1 MLARTQT
8 SDGMTMSL
16 FSAESPR
23 QRLELELV
31 RRVQS
36 GDQTAFREIVERHQA
51 KVFSVIYR
59 LLRNRQDTEDTAQI
73 VFTKAYFAIKS
84 FDCRC
89 SLLSWICR
97 IAINECYT
105 HLRKRRVRIAFE
117 PGADGEEFERESR
130 FGASPLP
137 GADTTTVARDLLHKM
152 LARVPEDDRWLLIMK
167 EVEGHSVGELMEMT
181 GASESSIKT
190 KLFRARQ
197 KLVQVAEQLSH
208 RPLEP
213 LGSQPG

>member
-1 MLARTQT
+1 MP
-8 SDGMTMSL
+8 L
-16 FSAESPR
+16 FQAESPVTER
-23 QRLELELV
+23 QRLELQLV

-36 GDQTAFREIVERHQA
+36 GDQTAYREIVERHQA

-59 LLRNRQDTEDTAQI
+59 LLRNRQDTEDTAQV
-73 VFTKAYFAIKS
+73 VFTKAYFAMES

-89 SLLSWICR
+89 SILSWICK

-105 HLRKRRVRIAFE
+105 HLRKRRVKIAFE
-117 PGADGEEFERESR
+117 PGGEEELDREIR
-130 FGASPLP
+130 FGASPTP
-137 GADTTTVARDLLHKM
+137 GADTSAAARDLLHKM
-152 LARVPEDDRWLLIMK
+152 LAKVPADDRWLLVMK

-197 KLVQVAEQLSH
+197 KLLQIAEQLSQ
-208 RPLEP
+208 RPAPQRQLI
-213 LGSQPG
+213 G